1 MLKLENI
8 TLGYGKRTVL
18 SGINLEV
25 APGELLGIIGPN
37 GSGKSTL
44 IKGICHLLTP
54 NTGSVFIDG
63 RDAASIGRSE
73 LARLI
78 AVVPQPAILPEAF
91 TGFEIV
97 LMGRTPHLGLLRY
110 ESRSDFDIAWQAMD
124 ITKTQP
130 FAERRVGELSSGER
144 QRLTIARALTQGP
157 RLILLDEPT
166 AHLDINYQIE
176 MLDLVKYL
184 CKKQNLATVAA
195 LHDLNLAAQYCDRL
209 IMLNGG
215 RIHAEGSPKEVI
227 TTQHIKAV
235 YGAEVCVYPHPF
247 NGLPATLIIPSDGR
261 SPPLETGRAMVGR
274 QKADGAKG

>member
-1 MLKLENI
+1 MLKLENV
-8 TLGYGKRTVL
+8 TLGYGKHTVL
-18 SGINLEV
+18 SDINLEV

-54 NTGSVFIDG
+54 KTGRVFIDG
-63 RDAASIGRSE
+63 RDAASMGRSE
-73 LARLI
+73 LASLV
-78 AVVPQPAILPEAF
+78 AVVPQTTTLPEAF

-110 ESRSDFDIAWQAMD
+110 ESRSDFDIAWQAME

-144 QRLTIARALTQGP
+144 QRLTIARALTQEP
-157 RLILLDEPT
+157 KLILLDEPT

-176 MLDLVKYL
+176 MLDLVKDL
-184 CKKQNLATVAA
+184 CQEQNLATVAA

-215 RIHAEGSPKEVI
+215 GIHAEGSPKQVI
-227 TTQHIKAV
+227 TAQHIKAV

-247 NGLPATLIIPSDGR
+247 NALPATLIIPGDGR
-261 SPPLETGRAMVGR
+261 SPSF
-274 QKADGAKG
+274 KKGDCRPFLLSSNS

>member
-1 MLKLENI
+1 MLKLENV
-8 TLGYGKRTVL
+8 TLGYDRRTVL
-18 SGINLEV
+18 SDINLEV

-54 NTGSVFIDG
+54 KNGRVFIDG
-63 RDAASIGRSE
+63 RDAASMGRSE
-73 LARLI
+73 LASLV
-78 AVVPQPAILPEAF
+78 AVVPQTATLPEAF

-110 ESRSDFDIAWQAMD
+110 ESRSDFDIAWQAME

-144 QRLTIARALTQGP
+144 QRLTIARALTQEP
-157 RLILLDEPT
+157 KLILLDEPT

-176 MLDLVKYL
+176 TLDLVKDL
-184 CKKQNLATVAA
+184 CQEHDLAAIAA

-215 RIHAEGSPKEVI
+215 GIHAEGSPKQVI
-227 TTQHIKAV
+227 TAQHIKAV

-247 NGLPATLIIPSDGR
+247 NALPATLIIPGDGR
-261 SPPLETGRAMVGR
+261 SPSF
-274 QKADGAKG
+274 KKGDCRPFLLSSNS

>member
-8 TLGYGKRTVL
+8 TLGYGKRRVL
-18 SGINLEV
+18 SDINLEV

-44 IKGICHLLTP
+44 IKGICQVLTP
-54 NTGSVFIDG
+54 RSGRVFIDG
-63 RDAASIGRSE
+63 RDAATIGRRE

-78 AVVPQPAILPEAF
+78 AVVPQIATLPETF

-110 ESRSDFDIAWQAMD
+110 ESRSDFDIAWQAME

-130 FAERRVGELSSGER
+130 FAERRVGELSGGER
-144 QRLTIARALTQGP
+144 QRLTIARALTQDP
-157 RLILLDEPT
+157 KLILLDEPT

-176 MLDLVKYL
+176 MLDLVKDL

-209 IMLNGG
+209 IMLSGG
-215 RIHAEGSPKEVI
+215 RIHAHGPSKEVI

-235 YGAEVCVYPHPF
+235 YGAEVCVYPHPV
-247 NGLPATLIIPSDGR
+247 NALPTTLIIPRDGR
-261 SPPLETGRAMVGR
+261 EQVRHLHPAARL
-274 QKADGAKG
+274 DH

>member
-1 MLKLENI
+1 MLKLENV
-8 TLGYGKRTVL
+8 TLGYDRRTVL
-18 SGINLEV
+18 SDINLEV

-54 NTGSVFIDG
+54 KNGRVFIDG
-63 RDAASIGRSE
+63 RDAASMGRSE
-73 LARLI
+73 LASLV
-78 AVVPQPAILPEAF
+78 AVVPQTTTLPEAF

-110 ESRSDFDIAWQAMD
+110 ESRSDFDIAWQAME

-144 QRLTIARALTQGP
+144 QRLTIARALTQEP
-157 RLILLDEPT
+157 KLILLDEPT

-176 MLDLVKYL
+176 TLDLVKGL
-184 CKKQNLATVAA
+184 CLEHDLATVAA

-215 RIHAEGSPKEVI
+215 GIHAEGSPKEVI
-227 TTQHIKAV
+227 TAQHIKAV

-247 NGLPATLIIPSDGR
+247 NALPATLIIPGDGR
-261 SPPLETGRAMVGR
+261 SPSF
-274 QKADGAKG
+274 KKGDCRPFLLSSNS